1 MKISG
6 DWLRRQIACSLMV
19 LLTAPFGI
27 AATTRQQAAAPD
39 GSGSSAPASATVPE
53 SQGADTGADT
63 NANPPTE
70 PTADAPVPPTSLD
83 VPPAGAP
90 DARSLQ
96 PANQNPPAAN
106 TMPVTGATSAPVEPA
121 ADSEP
126 APIYPVGTAAAP
138 YTKTTGFAASRPAGA
153 VIAPAKQKRARS
165 ILIRVGVIV
174 GAVIAVGTVA
184 ALTTSGASHS
194 RP

>member
-19 LLTAPFGI
+19 LLTTPFGV
-27 AATTRQQAAAPD
+27 AATMRGQAAASD
-39 GSGSSAPASATVPE
+39 GSASAAPTTATAPD
-53 SQGADTGADT
+53 SQGADT
-63 NANPPTE
+63 NANSPTE
-70 PTADAPVPPTSLD
+70 PTVDAPVPPTSLD
-83 VPPAGAP
+83 VPPGGAP

-96 PANQNPPAAN
+96 PANQNLPAAN
-106 TMPVTGATSAPVEPA
+106 TTPATGAISAPVEPA
-121 ADSEP
+121 PAPEP
-126 APIYPVGTAAAP
+126 APINPVGTAAAP